1 MKLSEIRIS
10 TTVALMKASVQSSRT
25 KKGRINISK
34 DIERQCEIVGQY
46 LGNKFLLECISD
58 AEQCLDDSKKFDEIM
73 NKFESVGARFSK
85 SFYALFQKLSEN
97 LGPTD
102 QLLQKC

>member
-10 TTVALMKASVQSSRT
+10 TTVALMQASVKSTKT

-34 DIERQCEIVGQY
+34 DIERQCEIVGHY

-73 NKFESVGARFSK
+73 NKFESVGARFS
-85 SFYALFQKLSEN
+85 EN
-97 LGPTD
+97 VELD
-102 QLLQKC
+102 

>member
-1 MKLSEIRIS
+1 MKLSEIRIT
-10 TTVALMKASVQSSRT
+10 TTVALMKASVQSSKT

-58 AEQCLDDSKKFDEIM
+58 AEECLDNTKKFDEIM
-73 NKFESVGARFSK
+73 NKFESIGARFC
-85 SFYALFQKLSEN
+85 EN
-97 LGPTD
+97 VELD
-102 QLLQKC
+102 

>member
-10 TTVALMKASVQSSRT
+10 TTVALMKASVQSSKD

-58 AEQCLDDSKKFDEIM
+58 AEECLDNTKKFDEIM
-73 NKFESVGARFSK
+73 NKFESIGARFS
-85 SFYALFQKLSEN
+85 EN
-97 LGPTD
+97 VELD
-102 QLLQKC
+102 

>member
-1 MKLSEIRIS
+1 MKLSEIRIT
-10 TTVALMKASVQSSRT
+10 TTVALMKASVQSSKN

-58 AEQCLDDSKKFDEIM
+58 AEECLDNSKKFDEIM
-73 NKFESVGARFSK
+73 NKFESIGARFS
-85 SFYALFQKLSEN
+85 EN
-97 LGPTD
+97 VELD
-102 QLLQKC
+102 